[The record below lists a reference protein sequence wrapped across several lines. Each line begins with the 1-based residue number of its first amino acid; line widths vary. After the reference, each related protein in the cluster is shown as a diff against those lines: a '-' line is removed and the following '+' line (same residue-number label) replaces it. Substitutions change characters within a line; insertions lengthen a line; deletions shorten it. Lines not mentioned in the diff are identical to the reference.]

1 MKILENFDFVGY
13 EPKITVYGSDRYK
26 TFFGS
31 MMGFLCTLAVLGL
44 SIYFTKIMFDRTDMS
59 VLQNVWKN
67 KEKPVNL
74 TNSFFYFSL
83 IDGKN
88 QPINPKFYD
97 IRFDFWEMVN
107 IKSGD
112 PLTAKITSLPME
124 ECNGEK
130 HFGEYK
136 DSVFFHLKESKCLA
150 ANKFNI
156 SLYGLYGD
164 IFPYSFLNVAVNF
177 CNNATTNNTC
187 PSESELAPALRN
199 VFLFF
204 GYIDNQIDHN
214 DLNQPVKPYVKSQV
228 PPLNW
233 DLHNRYFEN
242 IGVVDYFT
250 DTDLIFENYLL
261 TSSYMSTKLDLTV
274 SIRHG
279 SALYP
284 GITFGTLTFIRDHK
298 VTTFKKSFLK
308 VQTLLAKI
316 GGILNALSFI
326 FKLVSSI
333 ITKNLLLEKIFNE
346 FFYIENK
353 LHDKSLVKDIS
364 LKSKQNLIV
373 NNINLHKM

>member
-1 MKILENFDFVGY
+1 MKILGIFDFVGY
-13 EPKITVYGSDRYK
+13 EPKISVYGSDRYK
-26 TFFGS
+26 TCFGS
-31 MMGFLCTLAVLGL
+31 LMGLVCTLAVLGL
-44 SIYFTKIMFDRTDMS
+44 SIYFTKIMFERTDMS

-74 TNSFFYFSL
+74 TNSFFYFNL
-83 IDGKN
+83 VDGKN
-88 QPINPKFYD
+88 LPINPKFYD
-97 IRFDFWEMVN
+97 IRMDLWEMVS

-130 HFGEYK
+130 HFGDYK
-136 DSVFFHLKESKCLA
+136 DSLSFHLKGSKCLA
-150 ANKFNI
+150 PNKFNI
-156 SLYGLYGD
+156 SLYGFYGD
-164 IFPYSFLNVAVNF
+164 ITPFSFINVAINF
-177 CNNATTNNTC
+177 CNNVTNNNTC
-187 PSESELAPALRN
+187 PSESELAPVLRN
-199 VFLFF
+199 VFLAFS
-204 GYIDNQIDHN
+204 YIDNQVDHN
-214 DLNQPVKPYVKSQV
+214 DLNLPVKPYVKSQV
-228 PPLNW
+228 PPINW

-250 DTDLIFENYLL
+250 DSDLIFENYQL

-284 GITFGTLTFIRDHK
+284 GITFATLSIVRDHK
-298 VTTFKKSFLK
+298 VTTYKKSFLK

-316 GGILNALSFI
+316 GGILNALTFL

-333 ITKNLLLEKIFNE
+333 ITKNLLLEKIYNE
-346 FFYIENK
+346 FFFIQNK
-353 LHDKSLVKDIS
+353 FKDKSLVKEIS

>member
-1 MKILENFDFVGY
+1 MKILGIFDFVGY
-13 EPKITVYGSDRYK
+13 EPKISVYGSDRYK

-31 MMGFLCTLAVLGL
+31 LMGFVCTLAVLGL
-44 SIYFTKIMFDRTDMS
+44 SIYFTKIMFERTDMS
-59 VLQNVWKN
+59 VLQNVWKDG
-67 KEKPVNL
+67 EKPVNL
-74 TNSFFYFSL
+74 TNSFFYFNL
-83 IDGKN
+83 VDGKN
-88 QPINPKFYD
+88 LPINSKFYD
-97 IRFDFWEMVN
+97 IRMDLWEMVSL
-107 IKSGD
+107 KSGD

-130 HFGEYK
+130 HFGDYK
-136 DSVFFHLKESKCLA
+136 DSVSFHLKGSKCLA
-150 ANKFNI
+150 PNKYNI
-156 SLYGLYGD
+156 SLYGFYGG
-164 IFPYSFLNVAVNF
+164 ITPFSFINVAINF
-177 CNNATTNNTC
+177 CNNVTNNNTC
-187 PSESELAPALRN
+187 PSESELAPVLRN
-199 VFLFF
+199 VYLAF
-204 GYIDNQIDHN
+204 GYIDNQVDHN
-214 DLNQPVKPYVKSQV
+214 DVNLPVKSYVKTQI
-228 PPLNW
+228 PPINW

-250 DTDLIFENYLL
+250 DTDLIFENYQL
-261 TSSYMSTKLDLTV
+261 TSSYMSTKLDMTL

-284 GITFGTLTFIRDHK
+284 GITFATLSFVRDHK
-298 VTTFKKSFLK
+298 VTTYKKSFLK

-316 GGILNALSFI
+316 GGILNALTFL

-353 LHDKSLVKDIS
+353 LHDKSLLQEIS